1 MRHAVSTLLFAKTR
15 AEPHPFS
22 VPRGDGAPGG
32 ARGFARPSCGA
43 ACEAAPH
50 AGAKQVCET
59 CSEARAPDRI
69 GFARPAAAALR
80 HPARHRTGDR
90 PARLSRGALSAP
102 RSSCRPRRVM
112 TAPDRVERESWEYM
126 LPAIRR
132 QDRIP
137 AHRRLRSPAPAGTQL
152 YLLQCWA
159 KPGSPPQRSERTMFF
174 ERLYAGTN
182 EACCYY
188 VLCHP
193 GRMLY
198 SSAHAIHAPSG

>member
-1 MRHAVSTLLFAKTR
+1 MRHAVSTLLFAKAR

-50 AGAKQVCET
+50 ARAKQVCET

-80 HPARHRTGDR
+80 LPALHRTGDR

-102 RSSCRPRRVM
+102 RSSRPPPARHDGAGSGRERVGNICF
-112 TAPDRVERESWEYM
+112 M
-126 LPAIRR
+126 LYGVKTEFLRTG
-132 QDRIP
+132 
-137 AHRRLRSPAPAGTQL
+137 RLRSPAPAGTQL

-159 KPGSPPQRSERTMFF
+159 KPGSPPQAF
-174 ERLYAGTN
+174 
-182 EACCYY
+182 
-188 VLCHP
+188 
-193 GRMLY
+193 
-198 SSAHAIHAPSG
+198 